1 MQRSLTSDKSKPI
14 YSIKCIVRWKRGA
27 YARWMMSRKS
37 IPALLLLLGCSLC
50 RAGGNIYAY
59 AAEDGSVSLS
69 NVPTDARFTL
79 FVAGPEQT
87 LASARPTANRRG
99 KSESAKAETRVVS
112 YDTIVDEVSRTYGLE
127 SALLHAVISVESR
140 YNPKAV
146 SKKGAIGLM
155 QLMPQTA
162 KRYGVSDAFDP
173 RQNLDGGAQYLRDLL
188 RMFNN
193 NVSLALA
200 AYNAGEQAVMGHGN
214 RIPPYD
220 ETQRYVPQVLD
231 LYKRFQP
238 DS

>member
-1 MQRSLTSDKSKPI
+1 MMTSSF
-14 YSIKCIVRWKRGA
+14 
-27 YARWMMSRKS
+27 
-37 IPALLLLLGCSLC
+37 IPAFLLLLGCSLC

-69 NVPTDARFTL
+69 NVPADARFTL
-79 FVAGPEQT
+79 FVAGSEQN
-87 LASARPTANRRG
+87 LAPARPTVNRR
-99 KSESAKAETRVVS
+99 SESVKAETRVVS
-112 YDTIVDEVSRTYGLE
+112 YDTMVDEVSRTYGLE

-146 SKKGAIGLM
+146 SRKGAIGLM

-162 KRYGVSDAFDP
+162 RRYGVSDAFDP
-173 RQNLDGGAQYLRDLL
+173 RQNLNGGAQYLRDLL

-231 LYKRFQP
+231 LYKRFQT